1 MPPLGSLRS
10 DIAEYV
16 RQCCAEEEQN
26 PPIPREYGD
35 IPISYD
41 SITAEWLTATLAS
54 DGTGSVKSFK
64 LGPVDNGSSNR
75 RRIEIEWEGVGADK
89 LPASVFC
96 KAAHSAE
103 NRIILAVGGTYSET
117 CFYNEIRPRLTIE
130 APWAYFAGY
139 NPRSWAAII
148 MLKDMG
154 NGTIFCNHKRA
165 LTKTQF
171 GEQIQILARL
181 HGQFYQSKEPFF
193 ENLLEYKTRF
203 QNLVRVGIEDACR
216 NGFRAAKS
224 VIAPELFAREE
235 EIWPCTL
242 KSVERNASLP
252 QTVVHG
258 DVHLGKTHWCSLN
271 CYRFHALTTDAD
283 TLIF

>member
-1 MPPLGSLRS
+1 MPPLGQLRS

-16 RQCCAEEEQN
+16 RQCCAEEKQN
-26 PPIPREYGD
+26 PPVLRKRGD

-41 SITAEWLTATLAS
+41 TITAEWLTATLAP
-54 DGTGSVKSFK
+54 DVTGVVKSFK

-75 RRIEIEWEGVGADK
+75 RRIEIQWEGANADK
-89 LPASVFC
+89 LPTSVFC

-117 CFYNEIRPRLTIE
+117 CFYTDIRPRLDIE
-130 APWAYFAGY
+130 APWSYFSGY
-139 NPRSWAAII
+139 NPKSWAAII

-154 NGTIFCNHKRA
+154 NDTTFCNHKTT

-171 GEQIQILARL
+171 GEQIQILAKL
-181 HGQFYQSKEPFF
+181 HGQFYQCKEPFF
-193 ENLLEYKTRF
+193 ENLLEYKTRI
-203 QNLVRVGIEDACR
+203 QNLIRVGIERACR

-235 EIWPCTL
+235 EIWSCTL
-242 KSVERNASLP
+242 ESVERNASLP
-252 QTVVHG
+252 QTIVHG
-258 DVHLGKTHWCSLN
+258 DVHLGT
-271 CYRFHALTTDAD
+271 
-283 TLIF
+283 IPGP